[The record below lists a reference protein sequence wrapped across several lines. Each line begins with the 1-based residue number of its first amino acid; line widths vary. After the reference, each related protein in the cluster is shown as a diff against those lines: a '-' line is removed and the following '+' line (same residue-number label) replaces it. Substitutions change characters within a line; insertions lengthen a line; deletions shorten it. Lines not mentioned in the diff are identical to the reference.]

1 MLLLGGISVTKSGIF
16 DIIGGISYIKRGK
29 SYFHRL
35 FLLLLGGILV
45 TKGDIFDIIGGISY
59 IKRDKTLFR
68 RLFLLLLHGI
78 LDIVA
83 INLFMDK
90 NHIKNGKTR
99 YSRFAV

>member
-1 MLLLGGISVTKSGIF
+1 MLLLGGIS
-16 DIIGGISYIKRGK
+16 
-29 SYFHRL
+29 
-35 FLLLLGGILV
+35 V

-68 RLFLLLLHGI
+68 RLFLLLLRGI

-90 NHIKNGKTR
+90 NHIKKTAKR
-99 YSRFAV
+99 VILVLPYMFSSSEYYSITRSGSTK